1 VRMVPHPLRRCCHL
15 GWRRPLEAAAAG
27 RTLSWQAARV
37 MNMSDS
43 RTDPRNTHLEVV
55 IGLARV
61 LERVERSSVA
71 VDATQYQLLVR
82 QLKVALAQDLP
93 SGALDAVLSVLP
105 SAAELYENMHYER
118 SGLSRSGLERSVSSE
133 LLATEVLR
141 RLSRTTR
148 SR

>member
-1 VRMVPHPLRRCCHL
+1 
-15 GWRRPLEAAAAG
+15 
-27 RTLSWQAARV
+27 
-37 MNMSDS
+37 MSDS

-105 SAAELYENMHYER
+105 SAAELYENMHYVH
-118 SGLSRSGLERSVSSE
+118 SGLSRASLERSVSSE
-133 LLATEVLR
+133 MLATQLLARVAR
-141 RLSRTTR
+141 AARARNGSAN
-148 SR
+148 